1 MEFQVYFALTSLEP
15 PIMVHTCVATELFSV
30 GPLTLLFSAGEGE
43 NGGGGDS
50 RGAMKRFASLLYI
63 WF

>member
-1 MEFQVYFALTSLEP
+1 MWNFKFVFALTSLEP
-15 PIMVHTCVATELFSV
+15 PIIAHTCATELFSV

-43 NGGGGDS
+43 NGGGWNS